1 MGFFGKIILTAIVI
15 TIVYFVYRN
24 RTAPPPSEAAKAVKQ
39 HEEGNIPTISTQ
51 TLAYIFIGLIVCI
64 SALIFALNW
73 FEQHTIVNIRV
84 LNGSDEMNYQAYKKS
99 VEGRSFQTLDGKLV
113 TVGESERIEM
123 TEAD

>member
-1 MGFFGKIILTAIVI
+1 MGFFGKIILTGIVI

-24 RTAPPPSEAAKAVKQ
+24 RTTPPPSEAAKAVKQ
-39 HEEGNIPTISTQ
+39 HEESNTPTISTQ

-64 SALIFALNW
+64 STLIFALN
-73 FEQHTIVNIRV
+73 FSEQHTIVNIRV

-99 VEGRSFQTLDGKLV
+99 IKGRSFQTLDGKLV